1 MQRSAYIVYKGYN
14 MINTN
19 ENQILSYFTEDQ
31 NLFSYRE
38 IEVLNLHN
46 NYAYIDNM
54 FPLFNIPENMNSIL
68 QSTDWILTID
78 CPHFFSPVGIYES
91 SLLGRILIYINK
103 DYQLSFA
110 GNSLQDLPY
119 VAFIYH
125 NNIFNKNEIPSYE
138 EAIKKYETW
147 CAENSIL
154 TDTYNLFHDK
164 NRELLMDD
172 GDKFFDYIDS
182 IYELIFPTIEEQ
194 ELTAK

>member
-1 MQRSAYIVYKGYN
+1 

-19 ENQILSYFTEDQ
+19 EKQILSYFAENQ
-31 NLFSYRE
+31 NLFFHRE
-38 IEVLNLHN
+38 IEILNLHSI
-46 NYAYIDNM
+46 NYECIECIACM
-54 FPLFNIPENMNSIL
+54 FPLFNIPEKMNSIL

-125 NNIFNKNEIPSYE
+125 NNIFNKNEISAYE
-138 EAIKKYETW
+138 EAIK
-147 CAENSIL
+147 NM
-154 TDTYNLFHDK
+154 K
-164 NRELLMDD
+164 N
-172 GDKFFDYIDS
+172 GVQKTTF
-182 IYELIFPTIEEQ
+182 
-194 ELTAK
+194 